1 MSHRKDNT
9 FTWITSEQSRDDV
22 QIVRAGFDAILTGGN
37 TVRNDNPRMNA
48 RVNFEVNQP
57 QKILL
62 TSKKINKESNFF
74 KTGDVIINRSSDL
87 NKVITELSNTE
98 INSILVEAGPNLV
111 NAFLDNHLVDEII
124 IYKSNIILGDEG
136 VSWFENKTIESLG
149 FDLKSS
155 LKIND
160 DSKETYLKR
169 I

>member
-1 MSHRKDNT
+1 MC
-9 FTWITSEQSRDDV
+9 IRD
-22 QIVRAGFDAILTGGN
+22 
-37 TVRNDNPRMNA
+37 
-48 RVNFEVNQP
+48 
-57 QKILL
+57 
-62 TSKKINKESNFF
+62 
-74 KTGDVIINRSSDL
+74 RSD
-87 NKVITELSNTE
+87 TE

-111 NAFLDNHLVDEII
+111 KAFLDNHLVDEII

>member
-1 MSHRKDNT
+1 MCIRDR
-9 FTWITSEQSRDDV
+9 ITSEQSRDDV
-22 QIVRAGFDAILTGGN
+22 QIVRAGFDAILSGGN
-37 TVRNDNPRMNA
+37 TLRNDNPRMNA
-48 RVNFEVNQP
+48 RVDFEVNQP

-62 TSKKINKESNFF
+62 TSQEINKESNFF
-74 KTGDVIINRSSDL
+74 KSGDVIINRSSDL

-111 NAFLDNHLVDEII
+111 KAFLDKHLVDEII

-169 I
+169 T